1 MKKTLTINLNGC
13 VFNIDEDAYQAL
25 RQYLE
30 DLGRHFTPEERDEIL
45 RDIEARIAELL
56 TEKMANR
63 NVVEMSDVQDVMDTL
78 GQPSQFGDEEESKT
92 ATTTEETVPN
102 EVPGARKRYRKLYR
116 DTENKW
122 IGGVCSG
129 LAAYL
134 DWDPTVLR
142 IIFLIVF
149 VLGIGSPL
157 FIYILLWIFMPEA
170 KSVAQQLEM
179 RGVEPNVDNI
189 RNFSAREDISQP
201 RDSGTMGRVLKV
213 LAIVVL
219 SLIGF
224 SLFTAILGVFTAAVM
239 VGFHLIPWVTAGVN
253 EVALLLSVAL
263 FLLCPSIAIV
273 MFCIYLVNGKKPKNK
288 WIAWIL
294 AILWLISIAG
304 MVITGVRTYNNRQNL
319 RVEHFWE
326 EVAPSVRYTP
336 VVMADEWRD
345 GDTFH
350 AVDAESG
357 VEVRYRQEDT
367 CSVRVKAPEDGIQRL
382 RTEVRNGILYI
393 RNENGRFKDGSVVV
407 EITAPSLDIIKLSDA
422 CSFRSGQALNLR
434 KLDLEMDEASSITL
448 AGRIDTLKVKVEEDS
463 HADLEAVTA
472 EVADVRATEES
483 HVAMGMVRDL
493 RVRTTEASNVTYK
506 GRPERLSM
514 SSSDFSVSRWED

>member
-45 RDIEARIAELL
+45 KDIEARIAELL
-56 TEKMANR
+56 TEKLANR
-63 NVVEMSDVQDVMDTL
+63 NVVEINDVQEVMDTL
-78 GQPSQFGDEEESKT
+78 GQPSQFGDEEESNT
-92 ATTTEETVPN
+92 ETTTEETVPN

-189 RNFSAREDISQP
+189 RNFSAREDVSQP

-350 AVDAESG
+350 AVDVASG

-367 CSVRVKAPEDGIQRL
+367 CSIHVKASEEILPDL
-382 RTEVRNGILYI
+382 RTEIRNGILYI
-393 RNENGRFKDGSVVV
+393 RNESGRTNGGKRMV
-407 EITAPSLDIIKLSDA
+407 EITAPFIDNIKLSDV
-422 CSFRSGQALNLR
+422 CSFRSNNELVLSKLNV
-434 KLDLEMDEASSITL
+434 EAESTSTVTL
-448 AGRIDTLKVKVEEDS
+448 SGRIDTLQVKVEEDS
-463 HADLEAVTA
+463 HADLEGVTA
-472 EVADVRATEES
+472 VVADIRATESS
-483 HVAMGMVRDL
+483 HVAMGTVRDL
-493 RVRTTEASNVTYK
+493 RARTTEASNVTYK
-506 GRPERLSM
+506 GHPERLSM
-514 SSSDFSVSRWED
+514 SSSDFSVSRWEE

>member
-1 MKKTLTINLNGC
+1 
-13 VFNIDEDAYQAL
+13 
-25 RQYLE
+25 
-30 DLGRHFTPEERDEIL
+30 
-45 RDIEARIAELL
+45 
-56 TEKMANR
+56 
-63 NVVEMSDVQDVMDTL
+63 
-78 GQPSQFGDEEESKT
+78 
-92 ATTTEETVPN
+92 
-102 EVPGARKRYRKLYR
+102 
-116 DTENKW
+116 
-122 IGGVCSG
+122 
-129 LAAYL
+129 
-134 DWDPTVLR
+134 
-142 IIFLIVF
+142 
-149 VLGIGSPL
+149 
-157 FIYILLWIFMPEA
+157 
-170 KSVAQQLEM
+170 
-179 RGVEPNVDNI
+179 
-189 RNFSAREDISQP
+189 
-201 RDSGTMGRVLKV
+201 
-213 LAIVVL
+213 
-219 SLIGF
+219 
-224 SLFTAILGVFTAAVM
+224 
-239 VGFHLIPWVTAGVN
+239 
-253 EVALLLSVAL
+253 
-263 FLLCPSIAIV
+263 
-273 MFCIYLVNGKKPKNK
+273 
-288 WIAWIL
+288 
-294 AILWLISIAG
+294 
-304 MVITGVRTYNNRQNL
+304 
-319 RVEHFWE
+319 
-326 EVAPSVRYTP
+326 
-336 VVMADEWRD
+336 MADEWRD

>member
-13 VFNIDEDAYQAL
+13 VFNIDEDAYQTL

-56 TEKMANR
+56 TEKMTNR
-63 NVVEMSDVQDVMDTL
+63 NVVEINDVQEVMDTL
-78 GQPSQFGDEEESKT
+78 GQPSQFGDEEEAAPSEPSAPKQE
-92 ATTTEETVPN
+92 TTTKKCP
-102 EVPGARKRYRKLYR
+102 RKLYR

-129 LAAYL
+129 LAAYM
-134 DWDPTVLR
+134 DWDPTILR
-142 IIFLIVF
+142 IIFLIIF
-149 VLGIGSPL
+149 VLGIGCPL
-157 FIYILLWIFMPEA
+157 FIYILLWIFIPEA
-170 KSVAQQLEM
+170 QTVSQQLEM

-189 RNFSAREDISQP
+189 RNFSAHNEPSQP
-201 RDSGTMGRVLKV
+201 KDSGTMGRVVKV

-263 FLLCPSIAIV
+263 FLLCPAVSIV
-273 MFCIYLVNGKKPKNK
+273 MFCIYLVNNRKPRHQ
-288 WIAWIL
+288 WIVWSL
-294 AILWLISIAG
+294 VVLWLVSIAG
-304 MVITGVRTYNNRQNL
+304 MVVTGVRAYNNRQNL

-326 EVAPSVRYTP
+326 EVAPSGRYMP
-336 VVMADEWRD
+336 AVMAEEWRD

-357 VEVRYRQEDT
+357 VEVRYRQADT
-367 CSVRVKAPEDGIQRL
+367 CAVHVKAAEDAIRYL
-382 RTEVRNGILYI
+382 HTEVRNGILYI
-393 RNENGRFKDGSVVV
+393 RNEDDRIKGGSAAVV
-407 EITAPSLDIIKLSDA
+407 EITAPSLDIIKLSEA
-422 CSFRSGQALNLR
+422 CSFSSEQVLNLR
-434 KLDLEMDEASSITL
+434 KLELEVDEASSVML
-448 AGRIDTLKVKVEEDS
+448 AGRIDTLKLKVDEAS
-463 HADLEAVTA
+463 NVDLEAVTV
-472 EVADVRATEES
+472 EVADVRATEAS
-483 HVAMGMVRDL
+483 HVSMGMVRDL
-493 RVRTTEASNVTYK
+493 RARTTEASNVTYK
-506 GRPERLSM
+506 GHPERLSM